1 MNNQPNKNFY
11 EIYSADRC
19 ESLISAADSGDL
31 EVKGLRRSNYP
42 GLKLPDEVLPGI
54 YSLGYWDAKKNQDW
68 GLGWHRNEGI
78 EFTFL
83 SSGGLDFSL
92 GNETFKLR
100 PGNLTVTR
108 PWQLHRVGNPNITVG
123 KLYWMIIDVDVRQP
137 HQDWIWPDWIVLSKK
152 DLSELTKI
160 LRQNEMPVWKTS
172 EVLNVCFTEIG
183 KCIEESKT
191 EGQIPHSKLTIL
203 INQLLLQMLD
213 LFRKGQVELDESLIV
228 NLRTVE
234 IFLDHLQT
242 DFERHWTLDEMAGH
256 CGMGITSLTKYCK
269 QLSNLTPINYL
280 IKIRL
285 EAAAKMLLDDED
297 KGVGEISYDCGF
309 SSSQYFATT
318 FRKQYAVS
326 PKDYRAN
333 LLLAKK

>member
-1 MNNQPNKNFY
+1 
-11 EIYSADRC
+11 
-19 ESLISAADSGDL
+19 
-31 EVKGLRRSNYP
+31 
-42 GLKLPDEVLPGI
+42 
-54 YSLGYWDAKKNQDW
+54 
-68 GLGWHRNEGI
+68 
-78 EFTFL
+78 
-83 SSGGLDFSL
+83 
-92 GNETFKLR
+92 
-100 PGNLTVTR
+100 
-108 PWQLHRVGNPNITVG
+108 
-123 KLYWMIIDVDVRQP
+123 
-137 HQDWIWPDWIVLSKK
+137 
-152 DLSELTKI
+152 
-160 LRQNEMPVWKTS
+160 
-172 EVLNVCFTEIG
+172 
-183 KCIEESKT
+183 
-191 EGQIPHSKLTIL
+191 
-203 INQLLLQMLD
+203 MLD

-234 IFLDHLQT
+234 IFLDHLRT

-256 CGMGITSLTKYCK
+256 CGMDITSLTKYCK

-309 SSSQYFATT
+309 SSSQYFATR